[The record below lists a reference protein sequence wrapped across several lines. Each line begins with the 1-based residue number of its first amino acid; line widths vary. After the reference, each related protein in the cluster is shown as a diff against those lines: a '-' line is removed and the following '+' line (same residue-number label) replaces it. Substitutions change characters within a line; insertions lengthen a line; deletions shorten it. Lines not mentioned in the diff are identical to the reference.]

1 MSPLTSPLI
10 LLSLLAGSA
19 AQAGPYA
26 LQGLGEFH
34 GGETSARDGEAWLA
48 LVEQDQALSL
58 RSVEVQVR
66 PVNDPVLD
74 GEGETSGRAISVPTL
89 SGVPLLLLRGPS
101 LREGTVTATAPRDAG
116 PQIGSAI
123 EIVESDDVTLY
134 LGWSCDSSRPA
145 IHGSEP
151 GVFRC
156 DLMLRGRGRE
166 QVLHSLDGRMDPDA
180 GLVLGSDGSV
190 MLRFAGDL
198 DGDGR
203 SDLVLDVSEHY
214 NSTRTV
220 LWLSTGATLPALL
233 REVAATTVT
242 GC

>member
-1 MSPLTSPLI
+1 MSPLTSI
-10 LLSLLAGSA
+10 LTLTLLMAGSS
-19 AQAGPYA
+19 AQAEPHA
-26 LQGLGEFH
+26 VQDLGEFH
-34 GGETSARDGEAWLA
+34 GGETIARDGETWLA
-48 LVEQDQALSL
+48 LVEEDQTLSL
-58 RSVEVQVR
+58 RSVQVQVR

-74 GEGETSGRAISVPTL
+74 AEGETSGREVSVPAL
-89 SGVPLLLLRGPS
+89 SSAPVLLLRGPA
-101 LREGTVTATAPRDAG
+101 LTEGTISATAPRYVG

-123 EIVESDDVTLY
+123 EIAEPDGETLY
-134 LGWSCDSSRPA
+134 LGLSCNSLNLAPQDSQ
-145 IHGSEP
+145 P

-156 DLMLRGRGRE
+156 DVRLRGRGRE
-166 QVLHSLDGRMDPDA
+166 QVLHSLDARMDPDA

-214 NSTRTV
+214 NGMRTV
-220 LWLSTGATLPALL
+220 LWLSSGATLPALL
-233 REVAATTVT
+233 HEVAATNVT